1 MGGVIFVYS
10 QWLKPEFLLQLEE
23 LPVAIGCLQN
33 LQTLNLCNNRLTSLP
48 SELGLLKKLN
58 TLHLGLNQLRTLP
71 STIDE
76 LTELRNI
83 GLSDNRFTSVPACL
97 SRLSKLEKINMDR
110 NPIRANQPE
119 VEKPPVVCKEFHL
132 IKQKYLCN
140 RCLKRYEEEQDV
152 LQFNTAPN
160 YGKTS

>member
-1 MGGVIFVYS
+1 M
-10 QWLKPEFLLQLEE
+10 QLDEI
-23 LPVAIGCLQN
+23 PGAIGSLHN
-33 LQTLNLCNNRLTSLP
+33 LRILNLCNNRLTSVP
-48 SELGLLKKLN
+48 SELGHLKKLN
-58 TLHLGLNQLRTLP
+58 TLHLGLNQLRALP

-110 NPIRANQPE
+110 NPIRPSQPE

-140 RCLKRYEEEQDV
+140 RCLKRYQEEQEL
-152 LQFNTAPN
+152 LQFSTAPT
-160 YGKTS
+160 YGTTT